1 MMGSRGGE
9 EIRGVN
15 NNQDF
20 RIEKLVCHHLLSWG
34 KNQSSRFHFL
44 IYWVCNMSDWFGAQ
58 KTDLESGRS
67 IWESLTSSII
77 IFIYKAG
84 INNTCYD
91 KGSL

>member
-34 KNQSSRFHFL
+34 KNQNSRFHFL
-44 IYWVCNMSDWFGAQ
+44 IYWVCNMSDW
-58 KTDLESGRS
+58 
-67 IWESLTSSII
+67 
-77 IFIYKAG
+77 
-84 INNTCYD
+84 
-91 KGSL
+91 